1 MHSRRF
7 STRFIWSLI
16 FVSELRRRQFM
27 KKRKIAVRVVATP
40 AHLDGLIEEATVDC
54 HDDNEQASGF
64 FNMVEDTS
72 CCRRPRMRRRGTRLN
87 ER

>member
-1 MHSRRF
+1 
-7 STRFIWSLI
+7 
-16 FVSELRRRQFM
+16 M

-64 FNMVEDTS
+64 FNMFEDTS
-72 CCRRPRMRRRGTRLN
+72 CCRRPRKRRRGTRLN